1 MGGRWYTFDA
11 TQAELKDGYVAV
23 GYGRD
28 TADVAIYNQFG
39 PPVFPVCAG
48 RECGTH
54 AALADAARG
63 PALAETAPA

>member
-28 TADVAIYNQFG
+28 AVDVAIYNQFG
-39 PPVFPVCAG
+39 PPVFPVAQAVNVELI
-48 RECGTH
+48 R
-54 AALADAARG
+54 R
-63 PALAETAPA
+63 